1 MLAVFNFTYGPLN
14 PVLAFIAC
22 CGGVFLTLRS
32 TSRALDRSRSARA
45 QWLLLG
51 GVTLGAVG
59 FWSMHMIALLG
70 FTIQGDTVYYSVP
83 LTLASLLVA
92 IVSAT
97 AGLVIVGFRPRGYA
111 ALTGAGLV
119 TGAGLAGM
127 QYLGFNSL
135 RTPARLSYET
145 DLVIVSI
152 VLGFVAAFF
161 VLATAVR
168 VRQTGPTA
176 GASLI
181 SGVVLLAM
189 HYTGMMAIQAHRPAH
204 PAAIFMGGPDS
215 TTAQSFMLPL
225 ILGIG
230 TLCFLVSAAIALWPG
245 ADEISY
251 DAALLDHIGKRNQHA
266 AASLNAA
273 GVILRPP
280 GSGGRGAAPGNQA
293 HQGNQWTP
301 PPRAPAPR
309 GPAAGPPG
317 RHGPSTGPQP
327 QRTPPAGTPA
337 HRAPPGG
344 TPAHR
349 TPPAG
354 TPAHRAPPAGP
365 PAQRAPA
372 AGGPLQQEPGTGPLP
387 IRIPRSTPR
396 HSPATGPRTQWADGR
411 PAEEEEPTSW
421 SFAELQLRKPPEPR

>member
-1 MLAVFNFTYGPLN
+1 MLAVFDFTYGPLN

-22 CGGVFLTLRS
+22 GGGVFLALRS

-45 QWLLLG
+45 QWLLMA

-70 FTIQGDTVYYSVP
+70 FTIQGDTVYYSIP

-92 IVSAT
+92 MVTAT

-111 ALTGAGLV
+111 ALAGAGLITGAGLV
-119 TGAGLAGM
+119 GM
-127 QYLGFNSL
+127 QYLGFASL

-152 VLGFVAAFF
+152 VLGFVAAFL

-176 GASLI
+176 AIALI

-189 HYTGMMAIQAHRPAH
+189 HYTGMLAIQAHRPDH

-215 TTAQSFMLPL
+215 TTAQNFMLPL

-245 ADEISY
+245 AEEIRY
-251 DAALLDHIGKRNQHA
+251 DAALLDHIGKRNQRA
-266 AASLNAA
+266 AASLGAS

-280 GSGGRGAAPGNQA
+280 GNGGRGAAPGTQA
-293 HQGNQWTP
+293 NQGNQWTP

-309 GPAAGPPG
+309 SPAAGPPA
-317 RHGPSTGPQP
+317 RPGPSTGPQP

-337 HRAPPGG
+337 Q
-344 TPAHR
+344 R

-354 TPAHRAPPAGP
+354 SPARRAPT
-365 PAQRAPA
+365 
-372 AGGPLQQEPGTGPLP
+372 AGGPLQEDPGTGPLP

-396 HSPATGPRTQWADGR
+396 HQRSPATGPRTQWADGR
-411 PAEEEEPTSW
+411 PAEEEEEEPTSW

>member
-1 MLAVFNFTYGPLN
+1 M
-14 PVLAFIAC
+14 
-22 CGGVFLTLRS
+22 
-32 TSRALDRSRSARA
+32 
-45 QWLLLG
+45 G

-70 FTIQGDTVYYSVP
+70 FTIQGDTVYYSIP

-92 IVSAT
+92 MVTAT

-111 ALTGAGLV
+111 ALAGAGLI

-127 QYLGFNSL
+127 QYLGFASL

-168 VRQTGPTA
+168 ARQTGPSAATA
-176 GASLI
+176 LI

-189 HYTGMMAIQAHRPAH
+189 HYTGMMAIQAHRPDH
-204 PAAIFMGGPDS
+204 PVAIFMGGPDS

-245 ADEISY
+245 AEEIRY
-251 DAALLDHIGKRNQHA
+251 DAALLDHIGQRNQRA
-266 AASLNAA
+266 AASLGAA
-273 GVILRPP
+273 GVMLRPP
-280 GSGGRGAAPGNQA
+280 GSAAPGNQA
-293 HQGNQWTP
+293 NQGNQWTP

-309 GPAAGPPG
+309 SPAAGPSARP
-317 RHGPSTGPQP
+317 GPSTGPPP
-327 QRTPPAGTPA
+327 QRSRPAGTPA
-337 HRAPPGG
+337 Q
-344 TPAHR
+344 R
-349 TPPAG
+349 T
-354 TPAHRAPPAGP
+354 P
-365 PAQRAPA
+365 PAQRAPT
-372 AGGPLQQEPGTGPLP
+372 AGGPLQEEPATGPLP
-387 IRIPRSTPR
+387 TRIPRSTPR
-396 HSPATGPRTQWADGR
+396 HQRSPATGPRTQWADGR

>member
-1 MLAVFNFTYGPLN
+1 MLAVFDFTYGPLN

-22 CGGVFLTLRS
+22 GGGVFLALRS
-32 TSRALDRSRSARA
+32 TSRALERSRSARA
-45 QWLLLG
+45 QWLLMG

-70 FTIQGDTVYYSVP
+70 FTIQGDTVYYSIP

-92 IVSAT
+92 MVTAT

-111 ALTGAGLV
+111 ALAGAGLITGAGLV
-119 TGAGLAGM
+119 GM
-127 QYLGFNSL
+127 QYLGFASL

-168 VRQTGPTA
+168 VRQTGPSAATA
-176 GASLI
+176 LI

-189 HYTGMMAIQAHRPAH
+189 HYTGMMAIQAHRPDH
-204 PAAIFMGGPDS
+204 PVAIFMGGPDS

-245 ADEISY
+245 AEEIRY
-251 DAALLDHIGKRNQHA
+251 DAALLDHIGKRNQRA
-266 AASLNAA
+266 ATSLSGA

-280 GSGGRGAAPGNQA
+280 GSGGRGAAPGRQA
-293 HQGNQWTP
+293 NQGNQWTP

-309 GPAAGPPG
+309 SPAADPPA
-317 RHGPSTGPQP
+317 RPGPSTGPQP

-337 HRAPPGG
+337 Q
-344 TPAHR
+344 R

-354 TPAHRAPPAGP
+354 S
-365 PAQRAPA
+365 PAQRAPT
-372 AGGPLQQEPGTGPLP
+372 AGGPLQEEPGTGPLP
-387 IRIPRSTPR
+387 IRVPRSTPR
-396 HSPATGPRTQWADGR
+396 HQRSSATGPRTQWADSR

>member
-1 MLAVFNFTYGPLN
+1 MLAVFEFTYGPLN

-22 CGGVFLTLRS
+22 GGGVFLALRS

-45 QWLLLG
+45 QWLLMG

-70 FTIQGDTVYYSVP
+70 FTIQGDTVYYSIP

-92 IVSAT
+92 IVTAT
-97 AGLVIVGFRPRGYA
+97 AGLLIVGFRPRGYA
-111 ALTGAGLV
+111 ALTGAGLI
-119 TGAGLAGM
+119 TGAGLVGM
-127 QYLGFNSL
+127 QYLGFASL

-145 DLVIVSI
+145 VLVIVSI
-152 VLGFVAAFF
+152 VLGFVAAFLL
-161 VLATAVR
+161 LAAAVR
-168 VRQTGPTA
+168 VRRTGPTA
-176 GASLI
+176 VTALI

-189 HYTGMMAIQAHRPAH
+189 HYTGMMAIQAHRPDH
-204 PAAIFMGGPDS
+204 PVAIFMGGPDS
-215 TTAQSFMLPL
+215 TIAQSFMLPL

-245 ADEISY
+245 AEEIRY
-251 DAALLDHIGKRNQHA
+251 DAALLDHIGKRNQRA
-266 AASLNAA
+266 ATSLNAA
-273 GVILRPP
+273 GVTLRPP
-280 GSGGRGAAPGNQA
+280 ASGGRGPAPGNQGN
-293 HQGNQWTP
+293 QGNQANQWTP

-309 GPAAGPPG
+309 RAAAGPPA
-317 RHGPSTGPQP
+317 RPGPSTGPHP

-337 HRAPPGG
+337 Q
-344 TPAHR
+344 R

-354 TPAHRAPPAGP
+354 S

-372 AGGPLQQEPGTGPLP
+372 GGGPLQEEPGTGPLP
-387 IRIPRSTPR
+387 VRIPRSTPR
-396 HSPATGPRTQWADGR
+396 HQRGPATGPRTQWADGR